1 MKPVPKGFKL
11 YSSYGKRQ
19 TAESVA
25 DKLRE
30 RGHDTAI
37 REDEHGNSLL
47 YWREHYSSNLS
58 DFWK

>member
-11 YSSYGKRQ
+11 YNSYGKRQ

-30 RGHDTAI
+30 RGHDTAV
-37 REDEHGNSLL
+37 REKDGNHVV
-47 YWREHYSSNLS
+47 YWRERYSHKLEE
-58 DFWK
+58 FWK